1 MGALSNYLESGILSF
16 LMRGT
21 SLPSPFNASDTAFY
35 VGLVQTYNAAALE
48 EGNMSQEPPDGTCGY
63 YRQAVPRTATNWE
76 IPYINGNATATH
88 NNSGIKFPPV
98 SGNDLGQVNGVIL
111 TDSPTAQQGNILFH
125 GKLTNAKTLLKDSQ
139 FIFASGTLKITFD

>member
-16 LMRGT
+16 LMRGQ

-35 VGLVQTYNAAALE
+35 VGLVQTYNATALE

-63 YRQAVPRTATNWE
+63 YRQAVPRTDKNWE

-88 NNSGIKFPPV
+88 NKSGIIFPPV

-125 GKLTNAKTLLKDSQ
+125 GRLTNAKTLLKDSQ

>member
-16 LMRGT
+16 LMRGA

-48 EGNMSQEPPDGTCGY
+48 SGVMTQEPPDGTSGY
-63 YRQAVPRTATNWE
+63 FRQAVPRNDKFWE
-76 IPYINGNATATH
+76 IPYLNGNATATH
-88 NNSGIKFPPV
+88 NKSGIIFPPV
-98 SGNDLGQVNGVIL
+98 IDNDLGQVDGVIL

-125 GKLTNAKTLLKDSQ
+125 GKLTNTKTLIKESQ